1 MKEVVT
7 DQAILKTNKER
18 QIPLSDLLSSLA
30 NSIMEKVGAD
40 MEEKKKKKRE
50 ENTRETEVKE
60 TDNKINKKD
69 DEWLDKETEA
79 MIDSLVAD
87 TLQDVFKGTKKDTE
101 SSDANSQSSTNSDL
115 SLNKDK
121 SSPSDENTE
130 VGKDSQTGKIEVVD
144 SVTAKGQ
151 ETESE
156 VKHDEKS
163 SGTKGQGKGVVFLCN
178 QFYCFSVLVKVYHV
192 KLGDSQQ
199 SLKEED
205 IHEILDQMTEE
216 EKVKGESK
224 NDKKATENIVEID
237 LTKQPKSKETAA
249 LLANVI
255 EELLVSNKRLD
266 TSLITHEIM
275 FIRNNTVNIND
286 NLMNII

>member
-40 MEEKKKKKRE
+40 MEEKKKKRE

-130 VGKDSQTGKIEVVD
+130 VGKDSQTGKIKVVD

-163 SGTKGQGKGVVFLCN
+163 SGTKGQGKGMVFLCN
-178 QFYCFSVLVKVYHV
+178 QFY
-192 KLGDSQQ
+192 
-199 SLKEED
+199 
-205 IHEILDQMTEE
+205 
-216 EKVKGESK
+216 
-224 NDKKATENIVEID
+224 IVF
-237 LTKQPKSKETAA
+237 L
-249 LLANVI
+249 
-255 EELLVSNKRLD
+255 
-266 TSLITHEIM
+266 
-275 FIRNNTVNIND
+275 F
-286 NLMNII
+286 

>member
-30 NSIMEKVGAD
+30 NSIMEKVGAN
-40 MEEKKKKKRE
+40 MEEKKKKKE

-156 VKHDEKS
+156 AKHDEKS
-163 SGTKGQGKGVVFLCN
+163 SGAKGQGKGVVFLCN
-178 QFYCFSVLVKVYHV
+178 QFY
-192 KLGDSQQ
+192 
-199 SLKEED
+199 
-205 IHEILDQMTEE
+205 
-216 EKVKGESK
+216 
-224 NDKKATENIVEID
+224 IVF
-237 LTKQPKSKETAA
+237 L
-249 LLANVI
+249 
-255 EELLVSNKRLD
+255 
-266 TSLITHEIM
+266 
-275 FIRNNTVNIND
+275 F
-286 NLMNII
+286 